1 LSITKFRGCFTYAG
15 PPIVILVG
23 LVLIVGFLYR
33 GQNRSNNVSAEQTA
47 AMLGAP
53 AFTLGSYDVYLG
65 EFRQIFD
72 NLRQQQLQT
81 RSQSGVPAELTPADM
96 LGFYAQALS
105 ELVDRAAVM
114 NLAKQRHID
123 ISDDDLA
130 AFVLQME
137 KDNLNQ
143 QQQTFEMIKQFQ
155 ISSAQQ
161 QLAKIKDPNS
171 QAAKAANAQL
181 EKIKAMS
188 FELAFKSQSNG
199 LTPEQY
205 LAFVSDNME
214 RRMADPLF
222 KRSAAA
228 GAAHKA
234 MIDQFAAKVDVSD
247 EALKRSYD
255 KLQYIQIGIQ
265 GEGAKAKAEEV
276 LEKIR
281 GGLDFKAAAQEF
293 SSLKDAKGDVNHDPI
308 TKSRFDLLST
318 STYPPVLDLKP
329 GEVSE
334 VSASMGTAYIYKLL
348 KVVQN
353 VPKEFDS
360 LKGSR
365 LKDYR
370 DRVAAAM
377 MAKED
382 EKINTD
388 AKKAIKWNDEGIK
401 LLFDF
406 SEFQSK
412 QTDKAVRINTLNKFV
427 ADTQNASS
435 ELPDIP
441 VLIRYLSLNQLDV
454 EVPEGEA
461 KKKIKSQLLET
472 YGAVLDVAPS
482 VNLRFQ
488 YIDELIKAGKGDLA
502 LDMLL
507 DNMGAAYPA
516 EAQTEPI
523 VTKVEALLPKAAN
536 LATKG
541 SPVVDNIQKEIKTW
555 RTELKENAANKAA
568 EEENRK
574 ENAKQEAELK
584 KQEAAKKAD
593 SSKQPTP
600 PKPIE
605 KPKAPGG

>member
-1 LSITKFRGCFTYAG
+1 MSITKFRGCFTYAG
-15 PPIVILVG
+15 PPIVIFVG

-33 GQNRSNNVSAEQTA
+33 GRNPSNGASPEQTA

-72 NLRQQQLQT
+72 NLRQQQIQS
-81 RSQSGVPAELTPADM
+81 RSQGGTPAELTPADT
-96 LGFYAQALS
+96 LGLYAQALS

-123 ISDDDLA
+123 ISDDDLS
-130 AFVLQME
+130 AFVLEME
-137 KDNLNQ
+137 KENMNQ

-171 QAAKAANAQL
+171 QAAKDANAQL
-181 EKIKAMS
+181 ERIKAMS
-188 FELAFKSQSNG
+188 FEAAFKSQSQG

-205 LAFVSDNME
+205 LASVSDNME
-214 RRMADPLF
+214 KRLADPLF

-276 LEKIR
+276 LKKIR
-281 GGLDFKAAAQEF
+281 GGLDFKAAAKEF
-293 SSLKDAKGDVNHDPI
+293 SSLKDAKGNVSLDPI
-308 TKSRFDLLST
+308 TQSRFDLLST

-348 KVVQN
+348 KVEQN

-360 LKGSR
+360 LKASR
-365 LKDYR
+365 MKDYR

-401 LLFDF
+401 LLFEF

-412 QTDKAVRINTLNKFV
+412 QTDKAVRISTLNKLV
-427 ADTQNASS
+427 TDTQNASS

-441 VLIRYLSLNQLDV
+441 VLIRYLCLNQLDV

-461 KKKIKSQLLET
+461 KKKIKAELLDT
-472 YGAVLDVAPS
+472 YGPLLDVAPS
-482 VNLRFQ
+482 VSLRFQ
-488 YIDELIKAGKGDLA
+488 YIDELIKAGKGDPA

-555 RTELKENAANKAA
+555 RTEFAENKAA

-600 PKPIE
+600 PKPTE